1 MARGDVRIAVTLA
14 CEDCKRRNYQTKKS
28 KRNNPDRITL
38 RKYCKWC
45 RRHTATARPAS
56 SAMASDRQRQAPPP
70 APASEAKRPARGRR
84 PRRGLG
90 DAESRTAPTPSTSA
104 GIRPYETEALL
115 AEAGAEPPAVGGR
128 HREDTTEHEVEHRR
142 ERKGLFGRSGDFL
155 RASWNELKRVQWPD
169 RRHVGQ
175 GTAVTVGFVI
185 VAGAYLGAL
194 DAIWNP
200 IIQAIL

>member
-1 MARGDVRIAVTLA
+1 
-14 CEDCKRRNYQTKKS
+14 
-28 KRNNPDRITL
+28 
-38 RKYCKWC
+38 
-45 RRHTATARPAS
+45 
-56 SAMASDRQRQAPPP
+56 MASDRQRQ
-70 APASEAKRPARGRR
+70 RRRR
-84 PRRGLG
+84 PRASEGQAGLPADDVREAGLG
-90 DAESRTAPTPSTSA
+90 DAEVDPVDVGGHTA
-104 GIRPYETEALL
+104 YETEALL
-115 AEAGAEPPAVGGR
+115 AEAGAEAPAVGGR
-128 HREDTTEHEVEHRR
+128 HREDTNEREIEHPR
-142 ERKGLFGRSGDFL
+142 ERKGIFGRSADFL